1 MRFPSDFC
9 TFVLQPYSSWSCSPA
24 ELHYASDCGAKV
36 QTIIQSAM
44 KTAGNV
50 ILQFELLSTYYSK
63 ISCKMSYMP
72 KNQDARTRARKLF
85 EIQSN
90 GVEPHNSTIRA
101 IFEIFKIF
109 VICEICVTLLISMW

>member
-1 MRFPSDFC
+1 
-9 TFVLQPYSSWSCSPA
+9 VLQPYSSWSCSPA

-72 KNQDARTRARKLF
+72 KIETFL
-85 EIQSN
+85 ETIISIHSSN
-90 GVEPHNSTIRA
+90 WHG
-101 IFEIFKIF
+101 K
-109 VICEICVTLLISMW
+109 